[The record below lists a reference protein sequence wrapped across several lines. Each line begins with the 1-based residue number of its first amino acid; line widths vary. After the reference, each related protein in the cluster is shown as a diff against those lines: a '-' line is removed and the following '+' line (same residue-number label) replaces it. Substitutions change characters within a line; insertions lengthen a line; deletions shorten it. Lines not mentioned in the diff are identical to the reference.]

1 MTDVKPGFIRTEFFG
16 KSFDTTNPEGSPYAD
31 LYRQNMEFYMGQN
44 GTQIGDP
51 DKVAKLN
58 IQLAEMENPPVNM
71 PMGSDSVDGIRQI
84 CANTVKAMDE
94 IRPLA
99 ATTDY

>member
-1 MTDVKPGFIRTEFFG
+1 MPETLHIRQGECVFLHRNHTVG
-16 KSFDTTNPEGSPYAD
+16 IIK
-31 LYRQNMEFYMGQN
+31 LLGQN

-51 DKVAKLN
+51 AKVAKLY
-58 IQLAEMENPPVNM
+58 IQLAVMENPPVNM

>member
-1 MTDVKPGFIRTEFFG
+1 MIRTEFFG
-16 KSFDTTNPEGSPYAD
+16 KSFDTTIPEGAPYAD

-51 DKVAKLN
+51 AKVAKLY

-71 PMGSDSVDGIRQI
+71 PMGSDSI
-84 CANTVKAMDE
+84 CYPKG
-94 IRPLA
+94 LF
-99 ATTDY
+99 

>member
-1 MTDVKPGFIRTEFFG
+1 
-16 KSFDTTNPEGSPYAD
+16 
-31 LYRQNMEFYMGQN
+31 
-44 GTQIGDP
+44 
-51 DKVAKLN
+51 
-58 IQLAEMENPPVNM
+58 MENPPVNM